1 MQRCCA
7 HRARTNEKERSVMRM
22 NDMTLT
28 LLAAGIAAGAARTRS
43 RSSRGGVFAGIE
55 PKRDRVAVAGGAH

>member
-1 MQRCCA
+1 
-7 HRARTNEKERSVMRM
+7 MRM
-22 NDMTLT
+22 NDMTMT
-28 LLAAGIAAGAARTRS
+28 LLAAGTAAGAARTRS

>member
-1 MQRCCA
+1 
-7 HRARTNEKERSVMRM
+7 M

-28 LLAAGIAAGAARTRS
+28 LLCAGVAVGAARTRS
-43 RSSRGGVFAGIE
+43 RSQRGIGIVAGME

>member
-1 MQRCCA
+1 
-7 HRARTNEKERSVMRM
+7 M

-28 LLAAGIAAGAARTRS
+28 LRYAGVACAAARTRS
-43 RSSRGGVFAGIE
+43 RSQRGIGNVAGME